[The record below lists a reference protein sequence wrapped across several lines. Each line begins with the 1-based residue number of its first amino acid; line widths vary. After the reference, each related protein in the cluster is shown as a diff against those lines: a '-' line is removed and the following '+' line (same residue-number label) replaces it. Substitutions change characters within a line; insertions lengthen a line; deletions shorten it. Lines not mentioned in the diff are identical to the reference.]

1 MGILSLP
8 DEVLELTL
16 RTLLPPFRSQSLAE
30 TFVITVAVDLLVARL
45 VSRRLHRIATP
56 LAWRRTQLQIAH
68 PSTMRYGNYGLEDT
82 DSTATIAATKT
93 SIRSLVRCRF
103 FHEHPELA
111 AHVRILLLTLVWD
124 AENPDLARD
133 ALRAATSAMSNLRTV
148 LVWDSDLLCFK
159 DIRHLLQKP
168 LLRAIC
174 LMDVDGSAFPAQR
187 DLSASLKMLHIAN
200 SMCPAALVAGTSL
213 ECVSI
218 EMAGPCYRAPKP
230 VLTLREMPWKTLR
243 EVALVDCC
251 NLNEMEWFCF
261 LDGFKSRPIDRTL
274 VHGWGEYN
282 TT

>member
-1 MGILSLP
+1 MGILNLP
-8 DEVLELTL
+8 DEVLHLTL
-16 RTLLPPFRSQSLAE
+16 RKLLPPFRSQSLAE
-30 TFVITVAVDLLVARL
+30 TFVITVPVDLLVARL

-56 LAWRRTQLQIAH
+56 LAWRRTQLQIAN
-68 PSTMRYGNYGLEDT
+68 PSAMNYGNYGLEDT
-82 DSTATIAATKT
+82 DSTANIAAIKASAR
-93 SIRSLVRCRF
+93 SIARCRF

-111 AHVRILLLTLVWD
+111 AHVRILILTLVWD

-133 ALRAATSAMSNLRTV
+133 ALRRATSAMSNLRTV

-174 LMDVDGSAFPAQR
+174 LMDVDGSAFPAQQ
-187 DLSASLKMLHIAN
+187 DLGDSLKMLHIAN

-218 EMAGPCYRAPKP
+218 ELAGPCRAPKP
-230 VLTLREMPWKTLR
+230 LLTLREMPWKTLR

-261 LDGFKSRPIDRTL
+261 LDGFEVSVVFVVGI
-274 VHGWGEYN
+274 GEGPCLGHFC
-282 TT
+282 